1 MAKKNWIYIKRGLS
15 EDPKHRAQM
24 GECIWLFLHII
35 DRADFETGIAYDWK
49 DAQEA
54 AEMSMSLPTLRH
66 QRRKL
71 EELGYITAK
80 KGMHKQDLII
90 HNWTNP
96 RDYSGKLNNKK
107 QSDNPLS
114 PESDNQSDNQSYNQS
129 DNHPSSQVNTPTS
142 NSESD
147 SQSISSQDFKFIQN
161 TMQQSNIG
169 MNTQAAQLISE
180 WMAEHEQAWIVKAIQ
195 DNPGKHQNYIDK
207 ILVNWKANGYPKQRK
222 ERIEDAK
229 QTTSARRRISGL

>member
-96 RDYSGKLNNKK
+96 RDYSGKKRNEKPAYIE
-107 QSDNPLS
+107 SDNPLS
-114 PESDNQSDNQSYNQS
+114 PESDNQSYNQS
-129 DNHPSSQVNTPTS
+129 DNHPDSQVNTPTS
-142 NSESD
+142 NSES
-147 SQSISSQDFKFIQN
+147 SSSSRDEVASVLTKHGN
-161 TMQQSNIG
+161 KLVSGSNEIIDEWLKYHTLERIEQAASKYAG
-169 MNTQAAQLISE
+169 KNVNYLDTVLIEWQVKGYPQTRQEKIESAKKQAAQ
-180 WMAEHEQAWIVKAIQ
+180 
-195 DNPGKHQNYIDK
+195 
-207 ILVNWKANGYPKQRK
+207 NGGPVINRL
-222 ERIEDAK
+222 ED
-229 QTTSARRRISGL
+229 